1 MNVSFFQR
9 LSYLQARNTLL
20 LVFLLALIAG
30 AYQIHSDLRNHRRET
45 DTMLRQILAMQ
56 EKSAALAA
64 WGLDTASAER
74 VVEGLLYYGAIR
86 EAKLTSDSGMVLAAQ
101 ERPRQDLGSMQRFA
115 HQLFEDRRYSVELFI
130 HTTQNAIGTLS
141 FVSDGSVIAAA
152 FLERSINNLL
162 VGAVP
167 LIVLSIFLVMM
178 FHRLLTR
185 PLVQLSTA
193 LAGVDVERPLQSPL
207 AVPFGHERD
216 ELGLFV
222 VTINQL
228 LEKFE
233 QSLEERRQAEM
244 ELQAAERKYRS
255 IFDNAVE
262 GIYQTTLDGKFL
274 SANPALARAVGYDT
288 PEELIAA
295 VEDIGAQLY
304 LDPAKRRELVAILQ
318 RDGFV
323 VNVETRFLRRDGTI
337 LWASQSAR
345 IVRDQENGAPLF
357 IEGTVA
363 DISGSKKAMADLAR
377 VEAQL
382 MQAQKMEALGNLAG
396 GIAHDFNNLL
406 QIISG
411 TVQLLLLKKS
421 PEDDDHRQLSEVHHA
436 AGRAADLVRRMLTF
450 SRKVEARLVPLDLNA
465 AVGNVLALLER
476 TVPKMIALRAE
487 LAPDLPAISADPVQ
501 IEQVLVNL
509 ANNGVQAMEEG
520 GVLTISTAYLE
531 IAENSG
537 AGDIELMPGRYL
549 LLQVKDSGHGM
560 DETTRQ
566 RIFEPFFTTK
576 ALGKGTGLGLSSA
589 YGIVTAHGG
598 RITCV
603 SQPGCGATF
612 NVYLPVAA
620 RAELEPAPSPPPEAS
635 GIGGAET
642 ILLVDDET
650 TILDIAGDIFR
661 QYGYGVR
668 IATSGEEA
676 VDCYRQAGGKI
687 DLVLMDLG
695 MPGMGGKKCLEI
707 LRRLDPGVKVIVAS
721 GYGSYGFAK
730 NPEAYGAAAFLPK
743 PYRLDTLLATVRRVL
758 DTSTRSSS
766 TLSM

>member
-1 MNVSFFQR
+1 MNVSFFKR
-9 LSYLQARNTLL
+9 LSFLQARNTLL
-20 LVFLLALIAG
+20 LVFLLALLAG
-30 AYQIHSDLRNHRRET
+30 AYQIDSDLRNHRRET
-45 DTMLRQILAMQ
+45 EAMLHQVLAMQ

-86 EAKLTSDSGMVLAAQ
+86 EAKLNSDSGMVLAER
-101 ERPRQDLGSMQRFA
+101 ERPRQTLGGMQRLA
-115 HQLFEDRRYSVELFI
+115 QKLFEDRRYSAELFI
-130 HTTQNAIGTLS
+130 HATQKPIGTLS
-141 FVSDGSVIAAA
+141 FTSDGSVIAAA
-152 FLERSINNLL
+152 FLERSVNNLL

-167 LIVLSIFLVMM
+167 LIVLSVVLVMM

-193 LAGVDVERPLQSPL
+193 LAGIDVERPVQSPL
-207 AVPFGHERD
+207 AVPLGHDRD
-216 ELGLFV
+216 ELGLLV

-233 QSLEERRQAEM
+233 QSLEERRQAEK
-244 ELQAAERKYRS
+244 ELRAAERKYRS

-274 SANPALARAVGYDT
+274 SANPALARAIGYDT
-288 PEELIAA
+288 PEELIGE
-295 VEDIGAQLY
+295 VEDIGRQLY
-304 LDPAKRRELVAILQ
+304 HDPEQRRELIAILQ

-345 IVRDQENGAPLF
+345 IVRDEESGRPLF

-411 TVQLLLLKKS
+411 TVQLLLLKRS
-421 PEDDDHRQLSEVHHA
+421 ADDGDYRQLSEVHLA

-450 SRKVEARLVPLDLNA
+450 SRKVEARLVSLDLNA
-465 AVGNVLALLER
+465 AVANVLALLER
-476 TVPKMIALRAE
+476 TVPKMIELRAE

-520 GVLTISTAYLE
+520 GTLTISTTYLE
-531 IAENSG
+531 VTANTTT
-537 AGDIELMPGRYL
+537 GDIELLSGRYL

-560 DETTRQ
+560 DEATRQ

-598 RITCV
+598 RIACL
-603 SQPGCGATF
+603 SQPGGGATF
-612 NVYLPVAA
+612 SVYLPVAA
-620 RAELEPAPSPPPEAS
+620 KAELEQAPAQTPEAS

-642 ILLVDDET
+642 ILLVDDEA
-650 TILDIAGDIFR
+650 TILEIAGDIFR

-668 IATSGEEA
+668 TAASGEEA
-676 VDCYRQAGGKI
+676 VECYRRSGTEI

-707 LRRLDPGVKVIVAS
+707 LRDLDPAVKVIVAS

-730 NPEAYGAAAFLPK
+730 NPESYGAAAFLPK
-743 PYRLDTLLATVRRVL
+743 PYRLDTLLATVRKVL
-758 DTSTRSSS
+758 DGR
-766 TLSM
+766 